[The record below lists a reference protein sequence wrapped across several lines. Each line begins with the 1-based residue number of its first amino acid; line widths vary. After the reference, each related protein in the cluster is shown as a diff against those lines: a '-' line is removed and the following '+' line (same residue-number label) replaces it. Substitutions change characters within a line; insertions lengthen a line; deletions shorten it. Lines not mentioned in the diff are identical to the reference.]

1 MISTLLVSKARK
13 PKFDLTLKII
23 DLNNVPLVAGTSHIK
38 WSLPAHTT
46 TASTEHR
53 GQTTKSPIREH
64 KVSWD
69 YTAHIP
75 LRLTIDKANNL
86 TECIIHFDV
95 LQDFHNIGTKPERV
109 QLGTLR
115 LNLAEYVEE
124 SEMVASPVA
133 GKGDGGEEEF
143 QGVVRRYLMQE
154 SKINST
160 VKIGILMRQV
170 DGERNFVAP
179 PLKTAA
185 VFGGIA
191 GIMAGERAGAG
202 ENDDLHMPVLSK
214 SRDHGEL
221 QDMYRRALAAS
232 WAAQVD
238 ELPADQCVEDI
249 FNGGS
254 GWKASYDG
262 GNDHY
267 STPRISAHD
276 DGEDHH
282 HPHGRRHHRSNSGA
296 SAKSMGSQNT
306 ITKKASMGKLR
317 GHQKSGSNE
326 TVGLGR
332 QVDGASGRHGSS
344 ESFERDRVGSG
355 GGFRSASEVDEF
367 DVREDLVAWR
377 LPGPA
382 IVGTK
387 S

>member
-1 MISTLLVSKARK
+1 
-13 PKFDLTLKII
+13 
-23 DLNNVPLVAGTSHIK
+23 
-38 WSLPAHTT
+38 
-46 TASTEHR
+46 
-53 GQTTKSPIREH
+53 
-64 KVSWD
+64 
-69 YTAHIP
+69 
-75 LRLTIDKANNL
+75 
-86 TECIIHFDV
+86 
-95 LQDFHNIGTKPERV
+95 
-109 QLGTLR
+109 
-115 LNLAEYVEE
+115 
-124 SEMVASPVA
+124 MVASPVA

-202 ENDDLHMPVLSK
+202 ENDDLRTSISDFSRSDNYVLAGKKGGADGAYIDMPVLSK

-232 WAAQVD
+232 WAAQVG

-262 GNDHY
+262 GSDHY
-267 STPRISAHD
+267 STPRISGHD
-276 DGEDHH
+276 DGEDQL
-282 HPHGRRHHRSNSGA
+282 HPHGRRHHRSHSGA

-317 GHQKSGSNE
+317 GHQKSGSTE

-332 QVDGASGRHGSS
+332 QVDGAGGRHVHGSS
-344 ESFERDRVGSG
+344 ESFERDRVGGG

-377 LPGPA
+377 LPGPGA
-382 IVGTK
+382 VGAK